1 MSDTAG
7 TAPST
12 RESLDRSALRGVAW
26 ASAAKWS
33 TQIFAWVGTVLV
45 ARILVPSD
53 IGLLTTASV
62 FVGLVMILSEF
73 GIGTAVITMR
83 ELESESLAQLNGFS
97 VMLGIGGTL
106 LTALMAYPLGLFF
119 RAPELPPVLMLVGLT
134 FLIHSLQTVP
144 AALLRRELQY
154 RTIAMVDVVR
164 GLIVPCVTLVG
175 ALLGMR
181 YWALAVGNVI
191 GACITTAMTLSY
203 RRVPIVWP
211 RAKGIESVLHFSRDV
226 LFGRLAWIAYQD
238 GDFAVAGR
246 RLPMS
251 AVGDYGMAWTLATSP
266 IEKVTMVLADVTPAL
281 FSAVQNDRPS
291 LRRYFLLLSEALCVI
306 TFPAAVGL
314 ALVSSD
320 LVTVALGPKWAGAVA
335 PLALLAVYAG
345 ARSVSMLFG
354 HVLNATR
361 ETRFAMWTS
370 IVLAIVIIIGF
381 IIGSAWGPV
390 GIASAWLIVH
400 PSFSLVTF
408 SRVRKVLDLS
418 VWTYLRALRMGLDGS
433 LIMAATILAFQHYLA
448 ADWQPWTRL
457 IASIAVGAS
466 AFAAATFLIHGA
478 RLREIVAW
486 LKRVRSGGQG

>member
-12 RESLDRSALRGVAW
+12 RESLDRSALSGVAW

-33 TQIFAWVGTVLV
+33 TQILAWVGTVLV
-45 ARILVPSD
+45 ARILVPAD
-53 IGLLTTASV
+53 FGLLTTASV

-83 ELESESLAQLNGFS
+83 ELNDESLAQLNGFS
-97 VMLGIGGTL
+97 VMLGLGGTL

-119 RAPELPPVLMLVGLT
+119 RAPSLPPVLMLVGLT
-134 FLIHSLQTVP
+134 FFIHSIQTVP

-154 RTIAMVDVVR
+154 RTIAMVDVTR
-164 GLIVPCVTLVG
+164 GLIVPFVTLLG

-181 YWALAVGNVI
+181 YWALAVGNVV
-191 GACITTAMTLSY
+191 GACITTAMTISY
-203 RRVPIVWP
+203 RRVPLLWP
-211 RAKGIESVLHFSRDV
+211 RTKGIESVLHFSRDI
-226 LFGRLAWIAYQD
+226 LLGRLAWIAYQN
-238 GDFAVAGR
+238 GDFAVAAR
-246 RLPMS
+246 RLRMS
-251 AVGDYGMAWTLATSP
+251 AVGDYGMAWTLATGP
-266 IEKVTMVLADVTPAL
+266 LEKVTMVLADVTPAL

-291 LRRYFLLLSEALCVI
+291 LRRYFLLLTEALCVI

-314 ALVSSD
+314 ALISSD
-320 LVTVALGPKWAGAVA
+320 LVAVALGPKWTGAVA
-335 PLALLAVYAG
+335 PIALLAVYAG

-457 IASIAVGAS
+457 IASIVVGAS

-478 RLREIVAW
+478 RLKEIVAW